1 MDHRRDPRRL
11 PKADELKRTTEPLE
25 KKRKVKQAEDDALKQ
40 AVEDLNSGNPQDAN
54 SPS

>member
-1 MDHRRDPRRL
+1 MEHRRDPRRL

-25 KKRKVKQAEDDALKQ
+25 KKRVKQAEDDALKQ
-40 AVEDLNSGNPQDAN
+40 AVEDLNSGNSQDAN